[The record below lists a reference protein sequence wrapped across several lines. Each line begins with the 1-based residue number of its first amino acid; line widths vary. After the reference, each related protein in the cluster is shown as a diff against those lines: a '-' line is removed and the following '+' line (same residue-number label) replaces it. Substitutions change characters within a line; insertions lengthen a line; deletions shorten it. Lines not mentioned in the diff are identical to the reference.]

1 MEKENLI
8 TLAKYLIKSFN
19 ISEYL
24 THTITYE
31 EIVVNT
37 LLPELFDEEDEVIAD
52 CVEVVFY
59 HKRPPVLDEDGE
71 EVIIDT
77 TLFDFILINGW
88 NYIIA
93 KNIATKE
100 TMFLST
106 TRMIDVLISV
116 D

>member
-1 MEKENLI
+1 MDRENLI
-8 TLAKYLIKSFN
+8 RLAKYLIKSFN

-31 EIVVNT
+31 EIAVNT
-37 LLPELFDEEDEVIAD
+37 WLPELFDEEDEVIAE
-52 CVEVVFY
+52 CVEVLFSN
-59 HKRPPVLDEDGE
+59 KRPPIFDEDGE

-77 TLFDFILINGW
+77 TFFDFILINGW

-106 TRMIDVLISV
+106 TRMIDVLINV